1 MTSMMQN
8 NNKETNNNTSS
19 GGGGAGD
26 SGQQVKLLSDC
37 AAAKTH
43 DAAGTLKSEE
53 GYLDAPTGV
62 K

>member
-19 GGGGAGD
+19 VGDAGD
-26 SGQQVKLLSDC
+26 AAQQVKLLSDS